1 MPGAADLIWTRAAGS
16 ATARSSVGLRIHL
29 HCVHQTARSKISRGY
44 DFDGSIG
51 KPVKVDNLGSVVAGY
66 AQPN

>member
-1 MPGAADLIWTRAAGS
+1 
-16 ATARSSVGLRIHL
+16 
-29 HCVHQTARSKISRGY
+29 VHQTARSKISRGY
-44 DFDGSIG
+44 DFDGSID